1 MKNAYGK
8 GMANSKNPAQES
20 PVYQLSDQYIE
31 QLAQSDPGLATALGI
46 AGHDH
51 EMTDFS
57 PKGHE
62 QRHEITREVLNKLNT
77 LDTTGDRDRLAAG
90 VLRNSLEMS
99 TLEFDAGEHL
109 RSIRVIAGDVD
120 SARSIFD
127 LMPTATAEN
136 WKTIAERMQAV
147 PNAFAG
153 MRESW
158 GLGMSRDI
166 VAPRRQALVV
176 AEQLES
182 WAGTPSAPGFFTQF
196 AESASVVTGAPVEQ
210 LRRAAVDA
218 SNSMAETAKFLR
230 QTYAQS
236 ADPRNG
242 VGQERHA
249 LARRRFMGMNI
260 DAREAY
266 EWGFS
271 EVSRLDAEL
280 TKTAKEINPNM
291 SLDEVRNF
299 LDTDP
304 SHSIEGEKNLREW
317 LQKLMD
323 DAMSFLI
330 RENHFEIPKEIHRV
344 EAMIS
349 PPGGAAAM
357 YYTSPSEDLTRP
369 GRTWYPANGRTRFPL
384 WSEPTTAYHEGVP
397 GHHLQIGMATVN
409 SEKLSRFQRN
419 EFVSGHGEGWALYA
433 ERLMDELGF
442 LSKPEY
448 RLGYLYA
455 QAFRAARIVVDIG
468 MHCEYTIPKSSKWHG
483 GEAWTPELALQ
494 FLSARSSSDDAFNKS
509 EINRYLGWPAQAIS
523 YKLGERV
530 WLSLRDDAK
539 RKHGANF
546 DLRAWHAY
554 ALDLGNLGLDL
565 LKTELARF

>member
-1 MKNAYGK
+1 MT
-8 GMANSKNPAQES
+8 SSQTPQQLS

-31 QLAQSDPGLATALGI
+31 QLADSDPGLATALGI

-62 QRHEITREVLNKLNT
+62 QRHQITQTTFNKLNS
-77 LDTTGDRDRLAAG
+77 LDTSADRDRLAAG

-99 TLEFDAGEHL
+99 TLEYDAGEHL
-109 RSIRVIAGDVD
+109 RSIRVLAGDVD
-120 SARSIFD
+120 SARAIFD
-127 LMPTATAEN
+127 LMPTATADN

-147 PNAFAG
+147 PTAFAG

-158 GLGMSRDI
+158 SLGISRKV
-166 VAPRRQALVV
+166 VAPRRQAIVV
-176 AEQLES
+176 AEQLEI
-182 WAGTPSAPGFFTQF
+182 WAGTPKSPGFFTQF
-196 AESASVVTGAPVEQ
+196 AESASAVDGAPLEK
-210 LRRAAVDA
+210 LRRAAIDA

-230 QTYAQS
+230 QTYAAA

-242 VGQERHA
+242 VGPERHA
-249 LARRRFMGMNI
+249 LARRRFMGMNV
-260 DAREAY
+260 DAQEAY
-266 EWGFS
+266 EWGFA

-280 TKTAKEINPNM
+280 VKTAKEIKPDAR
-291 SLDEVRNF
+291 LDEVRHF

-304 SHSIEGEKNLREW
+304 KHSIEGEENLREW

-330 RENHFEIPKEIHRV
+330 RENHFDIPKEIHRV

-357 YYTSPSEDLTRP
+357 YYTSPSEDLSRP

-442 LSKPEY
+442 LGKPEY

-468 MHCEYTIPKSSKWHG
+468 MHCEFTIPKESKWHG
-483 GEAWTPELALQ
+483 GEAWTPELALE
-494 FLSARSSSDDAFNKS
+494 FLSARSSSDDEFNKS

-530 WLSLRDDAK
+530 WLSLREDAK

>member
-1 MKNAYGK
+1 MTKSQPND
-8 GMANSKNPAQES
+8 QLS
-20 PVYQLSDQYIE
+20 PVYRLSDQYVE
-31 QLAQSDPGLATALGI
+31 QLAASDPGLASALGI

-51 EMTDFS
+51 VMSDFS

-62 QRHEITREVLNKLNT
+62 QRHEITRATLSELNA
-77 LDTTGDRDRLAAG
+77 LDTSKDHDRLAAG

-99 TLEFDAGEHL
+99 TLEYDAGEHL
-109 RSIRVIAGDVD
+109 RSIRIIAGDVD

-127 LMPTATAEN
+127 LMPTATVEN
-136 WKTIAERMQAV
+136 WQTIAERMQAV
-147 PNAFAG
+147 PDAFAG

-158 GLGMSRDI
+158 SLGISRKI

-176 AEQLES
+176 AEQLET
-182 WAGTPSAPGFFTQF
+182 WAGTPSTPGFFTQF
-196 AESASVVTGAPVEQ
+196 AESASAVNGAPLEQ
-210 LRRAAVDA
+210 LRCAAINA
-218 SNSMAETAKFLR
+218 SNSMSETAKFLR
-230 QTYAQS
+230 QTYAPA

-242 VGQERHA
+242 VGEERHA
-249 LARRRFMGMNI
+249 IARRRFMGMNV

-266 EWGFS
+266 EWGFT

-280 TKTAKEINPNM
+280 TKTAKEINPNAT
-291 SLDEVRNF
+291 LDEVRNF

-304 SHSIEGEKNLREW
+304 KHSIDGEENLREW

-330 RENHFEIPKEIHRV
+330 RENHFDIPKEIHRV

-357 YYTSPSEDLTRP
+357 YYTSPSEDLSRP

-442 LSKPEY
+442 LGKPEY

-468 MHCEYTIPKSSKWHG
+468 MHCEYVIPKESKWHG
-483 GEAWTPELALQ
+483 GEAWTPELALE
-494 FLSARSSSDDAFNKS
+494 FLSARSSSDDEFNKS

-539 RKHGANF
+539 RKHGAKF

>member
-1 MKNAYGK
+1 MT
-8 GMANSKNPAQES
+8 SSQTPQQLS

-31 QLAQSDPGLATALGI
+31 QLADSDPGLATALGI

-62 QRHEITREVLNKLNT
+62 QRHQITQATFNKLNS
-77 LDTTGDRDRLAAG
+77 LDTTADRDRLAAG

-99 TLEFDAGEHL
+99 TLEYDAGEHL
-109 RSIRVIAGDVD
+109 RSIRVLAGDVD
-120 SARSIFD
+120 SARAIFD
-127 LMPTATAEN
+127 LMPTATADN

-147 PNAFAG
+147 PTAFAG

-158 GLGMSRDI
+158 SLGISRKV
-166 VAPRRQALVV
+166 VAPRRQAIVV
-176 AEQLES
+176 AEQLEI
-182 WAGTPSAPGFFTQF
+182 WAGTPKSPGFFTQF
-196 AESASVVTGAPVEQ
+196 AESASAVDGAPLEK
-210 LRRAAVDA
+210 LRRAAIDA

-230 QTYAQS
+230 QIYAPA

-242 VGQERHA
+242 VGPERHA
-249 LARRRFMGMNI
+249 LARRRFMGMSV
-260 DAREAY
+260 DAQEAY
-266 EWGFS
+266 EWGFA

-280 TKTAKEINPNM
+280 VKTAKEIKPNAT
-291 SLDEVRNF
+291 LDEVRHF

-304 SHSIEGEKNLREW
+304 KHSIEGEENLREW

-330 RENHFEIPKEIHRV
+330 RENHFDIPKEIHRV

-357 YYTSPSEDLTRP
+357 YYTSPSEDLSRP

-442 LSKPEY
+442 LGKPEY

-468 MHCEYTIPKSSKWHG
+468 MHCEFAIPKESKWHG
-483 GEAWTPELALQ
+483 GEAWTPELALE
-494 FLSARSSSDDAFNKS
+494 FLSARSSSDDEFNKS

-530 WLSLRDDAK
+530 WLSLREDAK